1 MICFYVPSSIDR
13 LIVYQLT
20 LLAASTDRQAP
31 PAQVDAQRSTQRLK
45 HDSRTLSALTP
56 KQRTYV
62 GARAQFQRTQH
73 TESTVPHSN
82 ALRTYHTITHTH
94 THTHVERHTDTAGE
108 AILYSHPT

>member
-1 MICFYVPSSIDR
+1 MIQGDKDALSSHTEATNI
-13 LIVYQLT
+13 
-20 LLAASTDRQAP
+20 
-31 PAQVDAQRSTQRLK
+31 
-45 HDSRTLSALTP
+45 
-56 KQRTYV
+56 YV
-62 GARAQFQRTQH
+62 GARAQFQRTQN